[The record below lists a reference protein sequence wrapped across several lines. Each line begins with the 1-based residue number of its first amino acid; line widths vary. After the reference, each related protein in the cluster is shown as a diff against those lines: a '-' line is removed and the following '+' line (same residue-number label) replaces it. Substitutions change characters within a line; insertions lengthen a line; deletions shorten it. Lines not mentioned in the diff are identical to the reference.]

1 MPRFSQPV
9 WPVVAEAGYRQGS
22 ATRRISNQ
30 ARMAKRG
37 RSGTHD
43 LRSKC
48 RASRRLH
55 PLVSLFFVES
65 LRQVL
70 VSVRGEQADS
80 QRISE
85 LLKHVDRR
93 FLNYAGTFVQC
104 RAVLASL
111 LLLEDQTTFQTS
123 ISSSGVQIIGVRI
136 PLRAFTCST
145 IALTRPLTMW
155 VQFQDTR

>member
-1 MPRFSQPV
+1 MACLSEP
-9 WPVVAEAGYRQGS
+9 GCRQGS
-22 ATRRISNQ
+22 TARKISNQ
-30 ARMAKRG
+30 ARTAKRG
-37 RSGTHD
+37 QSGTHD
-43 LRSKC
+43 LRSNC
-48 RASRRLH
+48 RALRQLH

-70 VSVRGEQADS
+70 ASVRGEQVDS

-93 FLNYAGTFVQC
+93 FLNYAGTFAQC

-111 LLLEDQTTFQTS
+111 LLRVDQTTSQTS

-145 IALTRPLTMW
+145 IALTRPLTMC